1 MNKNIRNSFFLLVL
15 ALILLIAVS
24 SPADTPP
31 FSKLYKDSVSPGS
44 PDTLGKMKL
53 ICKQWRWVAPDETAG
68 TSSSKEVSFSSG
80 SDDLQRIIVDV
91 LINKTVKASLLLDTG
106 ATNVYLSHP
115 IAQKLGLTSIKD
127 KQITQAQFADGS
139 KRDVQYVI
147 LESVVVEGVEAK
159 DVAAVVF
166 LDDSASNIGTDG
178 LLGMSFLKNFK
189 FEVDYATKK
198 LILHKR

>member
-1 MNKNIRNSFFLLVL
+1 MDKNKRNSLFLLAL
-15 ALILLIAVS
+15 ALLLLITVS
-24 SPADTPP
+24 SSADTPP
-31 FSKLYKDSVSPGS
+31 FSQLYKDSVSPAS
-44 PDTLGKMKL
+44 PDNMKL
-53 ICKQWRWVAPDETAG
+53 ICKQWRWVPPDETAG
-68 TSSSKEVSFSSG
+68 TSGSKEVSFSSG
-80 SDDLQRIIVDV
+80 ADNLQRIVVDV

-139 KRDVQYVI
+139 KRDVQYVV

-166 LDDSASNIGTDG
+166 LDDSASDIGTDG

-189 FEVDYATKK
+189 FEVDYSTKK
-198 LILHKR
+198 LILHTK